1 MKLFLY
7 SDFVKTAW
15 AKNPAH
21 FRQLTNSTE
30 RIVLRF
36 AHTETPAPAGYEKGD
51 SCLASDPVISI
62 PSFQDKQQCTTK
74 Q

>member
-7 SDFVKTAW
+7 GDFIQTAW

-36 AHTETPAPAGYEKGD
+36 AHCDTPAPAGFEKGD
-51 SCLASDPVISI
+51 SCLACDPVTSI
-62 PSFQDKQQCTTK
+62 HSVQGQQ